1 MWEKRSM
8 RSIGRFCCVVEML
21 VGAVPSGST
30 VALCAAAEVSPQ
42 GAVEVKLVDHAGL
55 LAEVARQRG
64 KVVVL
69 DCWSTSCPP
78 CVREFPRLVDLH
90 NRHGDQIACLSLS
103 LDYEGIDKLEDLL
116 PPVRMFLEQVRAGR
130 LVNMLASEESDSLY
144 PKLGIDSVP
153 AVFVYGRDGMLLQ
166 RFDEDDSTKRLGRPF
181 TYDDVETVVK
191 QALAP

>member
-1 MWEKRSM
+1 MV
-8 RSIGRFCCVVEML
+8 GML
-21 VGAVPSGST
+21 VAAATIGTT
-30 VALCAAAEVSPQ
+30 VAWCTAAEVSAQ
-42 GAVEVKLVDHAGL
+42 STVELKLVDHAGL

-78 CVREFPRLVDLH
+78 CVREFPRLVDLQ

-103 LDYEGIDKLEDLL
+103 LDYEGLDKPEELL
-116 PPVRMFLEQVRAGR
+116 PPVRTFLEQVQAGR

-153 AVFVYGRDGMLLQ
+153 AVFVYGRDGTLLQ

>member
-8 RSIGRFCCVVEML
+8 RSIGRFCCVVGML

-42 GAVEVKLVDHAGL
+42 GAVQVKLVDHAGL

-78 CVREFPRLVDLH
+78 CVREFPRLVDLQ

-116 PPVRMFLEQVRAGR
+116 PPVRTFLEQVRAGR

-166 RFDEDDSTKRLGRPF
+166 RFDEDDSTKRLGRSF

>member
-8 RSIGRFCCVVEML
+8 RAIGRFCCVVGML

-42 GAVEVKLVDHAGL
+42 GAVQVKLVDHAGL

-78 CVREFPRLVDLH
+78 CVREFPRLVDLQ

-103 LDYEGIDKLEDLL
+103 LDYEGIDRPEELL
-116 PPVRMFLEQVRAGR
+116 PPVRTFLEKVRAGR
-130 LVNMLASEESDSLY
+130 LVNMLASEESDSFY

-153 AVFVYGRDGMLLQ
+153 AVFVYGRDGTLLQ

>member
-1 MWEKRSM
+1 M
-8 RSIGRFCCVVEML
+8 RSIGRCCGVVGMF
-21 VGAVPSGST
+21 VAAATIVST
-30 VALCAAAEVSPQ
+30 GALCTAAEVSAQ

-78 CVREFPRLVDLH
+78 CVREFPRLVDLQ

-103 LDYEGIDKLEDLL
+103 LDYEGIDKPEDLL
-116 PPVRMFLEQVRAGR
+116 PPVRIFLEHVQAGR

-153 AVFVYGRDGMLLQ
+153 AVFVYGRDGTLLQ
-166 RFDEDDSTKRLGRPF
+166 RFDEDDSTTRLGRPF

>member
-1 MWEKRSM
+1 MWAKRFM
-8 RSIGRFCCVVEML
+8 CWMVA
-21 VGAVPSGST
+21 VGGLGIAAG
-30 VALCAAAEVSPQ
+30 ALCAAADVSAQ
-42 GAVEVKLVDHAGL
+42 GAVQVKLVDHAGL

-78 CVREFPRLVDLH
+78 CVREFPRLVDLQ

-103 LDYEGIDKLEDLL
+103 LDYEGIDKPEELL
-116 PPVRMFLEQVRAGR
+116 PPVRTFLEQVRAGR

-144 PKLGIDSVP
+144 AKLGIDSVP